1 MKCPIC
7 ARETDSDAVFCE
19 ICGKKIPRCPSCG
32 KVLYERSRFCDHDGA
47 PLPEELFLDFPPEPA
62 EAPPPESVRPA
73 GGQAVPPP
81 APPQKKK
88 SGAPLIAVLILL
100 AVLLLAAGAGGYVLL
115 GGELPFLSEEQ
126 PEDPPSASEDEDWDE
141 PEEDDPAETALA
153 SARDYA
159 EEEEYLKALREI
171 RRALEEKPSSKKLLE
186 ARQAY
191 IADFETDALERAEA
205 LEESGGLPDAV
216 QAVREALD
224 ALGEESVALSGRLT
238 EYEARWAGDAAAL
251 AERLEEEQRL
261 EEAKAQLDEALALFP
276 ENAELRGTLARVEE
290 LMEQTNR
297 VPPISMDA
305 VTAVDATSYL
315 IQSSYSL
322 YHTPDRMMDGDLST
336 AWVEGASGDGIGES
350 VTFTFDGT
358 YLVSGFQIYAG
369 YQKSDA
375 LYEKNSR
382 PADLTVTFSNGDEA
396 AVTLADESGSQYIAF
411 DAPVETSSVT
421 LTIDSVYSG
430 SKYEDTVISE
440 IAFY

>member
-47 PLPEELFLDFPPEPA
+47 PLPEELFLDLPPDPSD
-62 EAPPPESVRPA
+62 AP
-73 GGQAVPPP
+73 
-81 APPQKKK
+81 PPQKKR

-115 GGELPFLSEEQ
+115 GGELPFLSGEQ
-126 PEDPPSASEDEDWDE
+126 PEDQPSASEDGDWDE
-141 PEEDDPAETALA
+141 PEEDDPVETALA

-159 EEEEYLKALREI
+159 EEEEYLKALREV

-191 IADFETDALERAEA
+191 TADFETDALERAEA
-205 LEESGGLPDAV
+205 LAESGGLPDAV

-224 ALGEESVALSGRLT
+224 ALGEESEALSGRLS
-238 EYEARWAGDAAAL
+238 EYEARWTGDAAAL
-251 AERLEEEQRL
+251 AERLG
-261 EEAKAQLDEALALFP
+261 AQLDEALALFP
-276 ENAELRGTLARVEE
+276 ENAELRGKLARVEE
-290 LMEQTNR
+290 LMEQANR

-396 AVTLADESGSQYIAF
+396 AVTLADESGSQRIAF
-411 DAPVETSSVT
+411 DAPAETNSVT

-440 IAFY
+440 IVFY

>member
-47 PLPEELFLDFPPEPA
+47 PLPEELFLDLPPDPSD
-62 EAPPPESVRPA
+62 AP
-73 GGQAVPPP
+73 
-81 APPQKKK
+81 PPQKKR

-115 GGELPFLSEEQ
+115 GGELPFLSGEQ
-126 PEDPPSASEDEDWDE
+126 PEDQPSASEDGDWDE
-141 PEEDDPAETALA
+141 PEEDDPVETALA

-159 EEEEYLKALREI
+159 EEEEEYLKALREL

-186 ARQAY
+186 AQQAY
-191 IADFETDALERAEA
+191 TADFETDALERAEA
-205 LEESGGLPDAV
+205 LAESGGLPDAV

-224 ALGEESVALSGRLT
+224 ALGEESEALSGRLS
-238 EYEARWAGDAAAL
+238 EYEARWTGDAAAL
-251 AERLEEEQRL
+251 AERLEEENRL

-276 ENAELRGTLARVEE
+276 ENTELRGKLARVEE
-290 LMEQTNR
+290 LIEQANR

-396 AVTLADESGSQYIAF
+396 AVTLADESGSQRIAF
-411 DAPVETSSVT
+411 DAPAETNSVT

-440 IAFY
+440 IVFY

>member
-47 PLPEELFLDFPPEPA
+47 PLPEELFLDLPPDPSD
-62 EAPPPESVRPA
+62 AP
-73 GGQAVPPP
+73 
-81 APPQKKK
+81 PPQKKR

-115 GGELPFLSEEQ
+115 GGELPFLSGEQ
-126 PEDPPSASEDEDWDE
+126 PE
-141 PEEDDPAETALA
+141 EEN
-153 SARDYA
+153 
-159 EEEEYLKALREI
+159 
-171 RRALEEKPSSKKLLE
+171 
-186 ARQAY
+186 
-191 IADFETDALERAEA
+191 
-205 LEESGGLPDAV
+205 
-216 QAVREALD
+216 
-224 ALGEESVALSGRLT
+224 
-238 EYEARWAGDAAAL
+238 
-251 AERLEEEQRL
+251 RL

-276 ENAELRGTLARVEE
+276 ENAELRGKLARVEE
-290 LMEQTNR
+290 LMEQANR

-358 YLVSGFQIYAG
+358 YPVSRSTRAIRSPTRCMR
-369 YQKSDA
+369 K
-375 LYEKNSR
+375 
-382 PADLTVTFSNGDEA
+382 T
-396 AVTLADESGSQYIAF
+396 
-411 DAPVETSSVT
+411 PVRRTSP
-421 LTIDSVYSG
+421 
-430 SKYEDTVISE
+430 
-440 IAFY
+440 

>member
-62 EAPPPESVRPA
+62 DAPPPEAVRPV
-73 GGQAVPPP
+73 GRQAVP
-81 APPQKKK
+81 PPQKKK
-88 SGAPLIAVLILL
+88 SGTPLIAVLILL

-115 GGELPFLSEEQ
+115 GGELPFLSGEQ
-126 PEDPPSASEDEDWDE
+126 PEDSPSASEDEDWDE
-141 PEEDDPAETALA
+141 PEEDDPVETALA

-186 ARQAY
+186 AQQAY
-191 IADFETDALERAEA
+191 IADFETDALERTEA

-224 ALGEESVALSGRLT
+224 ALGEESEALSGRLA

-276 ENAELRGTLARVEE
+276 ENAELRGTLAHVEE
-290 LMEQTNR
+290 LMEQANR

-305 VTAVDATSYL
+305 VAAVDATSYL

>member
-47 PLPEELFLDFPPEPA
+47 PLPEELFLDLPPDPSD
-62 EAPPPESVRPA
+62 AP
-73 GGQAVPPP
+73 
-81 APPQKKK
+81 PPQKKR

-115 GGELPFLSEEQ
+115 GGELPFLYGEQ
-126 PEDPPSASEDEDWDE
+126 PEDQPSASEDGDWDE
-141 PEEDDPAETALA
+141 PEEDDPVETALA

-159 EEEEYLKALREI
+159 EEEYLKALREV

-191 IADFETDALERAEA
+191 TADFETDALERAEA
-205 LEESGGLPDAV
+205 LAESGGLPDAV

-224 ALGEESVALSGRLT
+224 ALGEESEALSGRLS
-238 EYEARWAGDAAAL
+238 EYEARWTGDAAAL
-251 AERLEEEQRL
+251 AERLEEENRL

-276 ENAELRGTLARVEE
+276 ENTELRGKLARVED
-290 LMEQTNR
+290 LMEQANR

-396 AVTLADESGSQYIAF
+396 AVTLADESGSQRIAF
-411 DAPVETSSVT
+411 DAPAETNSVT

-440 IAFY
+440 IVFY

>member
-62 EAPPPESVRPA
+62 EAVRPA

-81 APPQKKK
+81 APPHKKK
-88 SGAPLIAVLILL
+88 SGAPLVAVLILL

-115 GGELPFLSEEQ
+115 GGELPFLSGEQ
-126 PEDPPSASEDEDWDE
+126 PEEPPSASEDEDWDE

-205 LEESGGLPDAV
+205 LAESGGLPDAV
-216 QAVREALD
+216 RAVREALD
-224 ALGEESVALSGRLT
+224 ALGEESEALSGRLA

-290 LMEQTNR
+290 LMEQANR

-382 PADLTVTFSNGDEA
+382 PADIAVTFSNGDEA

-440 IAFY
+440 ITFY

>member
-47 PLPEELFLDFPPEPA
+47 PLPEELFLDLPPDPSD
-62 EAPPPESVRPA
+62 AP
-73 GGQAVPPP
+73 
-81 APPQKKK
+81 PPQKKR

-115 GGELPFLSEEQ
+115 VGELPFLSGEQ
-126 PEDPPSASEDEDWDE
+126 PEDQPSASEDGDWDE
-141 PEEDDPAETALA
+141 PEEDDPVETALA

-159 EEEEYLKALREI
+159 EEEEEYLKALREL

-186 ARQAY
+186 AQQAY
-191 IADFETDALERAEA
+191 TADFETDALERAEA
-205 LEESGGLPDAV
+205 LAESGGLPDAV

-224 ALGEESVALSGRLT
+224 ALGEESEALSGRLA
-238 EYEARWAGDAAAL
+238 EYEARWTGDAAAL
-251 AERLEEEQRL
+251 AERLEEENRL

-276 ENAELRGTLARVEE
+276 ENTELRGKLARVEE
-290 LMEQTNR
+290 LIEQANR

-396 AVTLADESGSQYIAF
+396 AVTLADESGSQRIAF
-411 DAPVETSSVT
+411 DAPAETNSVT

-440 IAFY
+440 IVFY

>member
-47 PLPEELFLDFPPEPA
+47 PLPEELFLDLPPDPSD
-62 EAPPPESVRPA
+62 AP
-73 GGQAVPPP
+73 
-81 APPQKKK
+81 PPQKKR

-115 GGELPFLSEEQ
+115 GGELPFLSGEQ
-126 PEDPPSASEDEDWDE
+126 PEDQPSASEDGDWDE
-141 PEEDDPAETALA
+141 PEEDDPVETALA

-159 EEEEYLKALREI
+159 EEEEEYLKALREL

-186 ARQAY
+186 AQQAY
-191 IADFETDALERAEA
+191 TADFETDALERAEA
-205 LEESGGLPDAV
+205 LAESGGLPDAV

-224 ALGEESVALSGRLT
+224 ALGEESEALSGRLA
-238 EYEARWAGDAAAL
+238 EYEARWTGDAAAL
-251 AERLEEEQRL
+251 AERLEEENRL

-276 ENAELRGTLARVEE
+276 ENAELRGKLARVEE
-290 LMEQTNR
+290 LMEQANR

-396 AVTLADESGSQYIAF
+396 AVTLADESGSQRIAF
-411 DAPVETSSVT
+411 DAPAETNSVT

-440 IAFY
+440 IVFY

>member
-62 EAPPPESVRPA
+62 EAVRPA
-73 GGQAVPPP
+73 GRQAVPPP

-88 SGAPLIAVLILL
+88 SGAPLVAVLILL

-115 GGELPFLSEEQ
+115 GGELPFLSGEQ
-126 PEDPPSASEDEDWDE
+126 PEDSPSASEDEDWDE
-141 PEEDDPAETALA
+141 PEEDDPVETALA

-186 ARQAY
+186 ARQEY
-191 IADFETDALERAEA
+191 IADFETDALEQAEA
-205 LEESGGLPDAV
+205 LAESGGLPDAV

-224 ALGEESVALSGRLT
+224 ALGEESEALSSRLA

-251 AERLEEEQRL
+251 AERLG
-261 EEAKAQLDEALALFP
+261 EAKAQLDEALALFP
-276 ENAELRGTLARVEE
+276 ENAELRGKLARVEE
-290 LMEQTNR
+290 LMEQANR

-305 VTAVDATSYL
+305 VAAVDATSYL

-382 PADLTVTFSNGDEA
+382 PADITVTFSTGDEA

>member
-32 KVLYERSRFCDHDGA
+32 KVLYERSGFCDHDGA
-47 PLPEELFLDFPPEPA
+47 PLPEELFLDLPPDPSD
-62 EAPPPESVRPA
+62 AP
-73 GGQAVPPP
+73 
-81 APPQKKK
+81 PPQKKR

-115 GGELPFLSEEQ
+115 GGELPFLSGEQ
-126 PEDPPSASEDEDWDE
+126 PEDQPSASEDGDWDE
-141 PEEDDPAETALA
+141 PEEDDPVETALA

-159 EEEEYLKALREI
+159 EEEEEYLKALREL

-186 ARQAY
+186 AQQAY
-191 IADFETDALERAEA
+191 TADFETDALERAEA
-205 LEESGGLPDAV
+205 LAESGGLPDAV

-224 ALGEESVALSGRLT
+224 ALGEESEALSGRLA
-238 EYEARWAGDAAAL
+238 EYEARWTGDAAAL
-251 AERLEEEQRL
+251 AERLEEENRL

-276 ENAELRGTLARVEE
+276 ENTELRGKLARVEE
-290 LMEQTNR
+290 LIEQANR

-396 AVTLADESGSQYIAF
+396 AVTLADESGSQRIAF
-411 DAPVETSSVT
+411 DAPAETNSVT

-440 IAFY
+440 IVFY

>member
-62 EAPPPESVRPA
+62 EAVRPA

-88 SGAPLIAVLILL
+88 SGAPLVAVLILL

-115 GGELPFLSEEQ
+115 GGELPFLSGEQ
-126 PEDPPSASEDEDWDE
+126 PEEPPSASEDEDWDE

-205 LEESGGLPDAV
+205 LAESGGLPDAV
-216 QAVREALD
+216 RAVREALD
-224 ALGEESVALSGRLT
+224 ALGEESEALSGRLA

-290 LMEQTNR
+290 LMEQANR

-382 PADLTVTFSNGDEA
+382 PADIAVTFSNGDEA

-440 IAFY
+440 ITFY